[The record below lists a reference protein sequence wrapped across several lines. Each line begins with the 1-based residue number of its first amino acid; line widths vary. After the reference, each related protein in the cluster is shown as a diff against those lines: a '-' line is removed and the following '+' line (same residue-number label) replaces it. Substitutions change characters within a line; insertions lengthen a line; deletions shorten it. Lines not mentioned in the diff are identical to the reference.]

1 MIIVFTLAVML
12 TFGFRDCLIDLIG
25 SKYFRAYAYTNQYEF
40 FAVLLE
46 SFIETPLEFQARFPE
61 FNNYMRQ
68 MLNFRFRGLLVIKKA
83 SIEAFFMIYF
93 KLL

>member
-46 SFIETPLEFQARFPE
+46 NFIETPL
-61 FNNYMRQ
+61 
-68 MLNFRFRGLLVIKKA
+68 
-83 SIEAFFMIYF
+83 
-93 KLL
+93 